1 LRRLS
6 AGLPAARQIGFLN
19 RYLALDQQYY
29 LQDNLLC
36 KVDRMSMAHSLEVR
50 PPLLDHR
57 IVEFAARLPE
67 RLKIEGSRQKIILKS
82 LMRDKLPA
90 PILQRKK
97 AGLDIPAHEWFRG
110 PLLPIFEGTLN
121 EKAVRET
128 GLFDYPAIRKLL
140 EDHKARRL
148 NAGYQ
153 LWALLTLFLWL
164 KKWNIEVTSSA
175 QPADMI
181 VAAS

>member
-1 LRRLS
+1 L
-6 AGLPAARQIGFLN
+6 
-19 RYLALDQQYY
+19 LDQHYY

-90 PILQRKK
+90 SILKRKK

-110 PLLPIFEGTLN
+110 PLLPIFEDTVN
-121 EKAVRET
+121 ERAVRDT
-128 GLFDYPAIRKLL
+128 GLFEYSAIQQLL
-140 EDHKARRL
+140 SDHKSRRI

-164 KKWNIEVTSSA
+164 KRWNIETGAGVSYS
-175 QPADMI
+175 PAEI
-181 VAAS
+181 SFR